1 MTKLE
6 ELRESV
12 EDTLRTSSAAYDV
25 WLEASFEN
33 LEIDTYTELCLVS
46 SYDNLEKEEK
56 SQFKY
61 LFVNNIQVGKK

>member
-33 LEIDTYTELCLVS
+33 LEIDTYTELAAYHASKRLHDIA
-46 SYDNLEKEEK
+46 YATYRKELNK
-56 SQFKY
+56 
-61 LFVNNIQVGKK
+61 